1 MVKKNVCLNRCGVN
15 VACSTRVQLY
25 RGLESRWSQT
35 KDYIINICCFAAE
48 NTALRSNS
56 RLVGSTGIGI
66 CPNGAT
72 CLPAYCCFSK
82 LMFLT
87 IS

>member
-56 RLVGSTGIGI
+56 KDLLVRPESEYVRMERHVCQRTVV
-66 CPNGAT
+66 
-72 CLPAYCCFSK
+72 SV
-82 LMFLT
+82 
-87 IS
+87 S